1 MKNPRFW
8 APVIAS
14 VLATPVL
21 LLLVIGSAGVG
32 HNKTEPV
39 WPHVLFPFPFLA
51 IKLLGDGGLPLVLL
65 LWVAQYPLYGVVLG
79 LAAKRGWGLAGAALL
94 ALLVVHCLA
103 VAVESPDLFSGRSG
117 CYESFAHRRGG

>member
-1 MKNPRFW
+1 MKSPRFW

-39 WPHVLFPFPFLA
+39 WPHAVFPFPFLA
-51 IKLLGDGGLPLVLL
+51 IKLFGEAGLPLVLL

-79 LAAKRGWGLAGAALL
+79 LAAKRGWGLAAVALL
-94 ALLVVHCLA
+94 ALMVAHGLA
-103 VAVESPDLFSGRSG
+103 MAAGLS
-117 CYESFAHRRGG
+117 